1 MRLFI
6 VRHGQ
11 TDWNKLKKFQGQ
23 VNIPLNALGR
33 EQTARLAQVLRD
45 LPYDIVYTSPLAR
58 CREMAET
65 ICGGDSSGR
74 KKEKQLSPKCTII
87 VEPLIIEIAF
97 GIYEGTSFADKS
109 AFGKD
114 HPFHNYFFD
123 RAHYQPPA
131 GAESFDEVLDRAESF
146 LQKIQREQ
154 AGKNV
159 LAFSHGAFIR
169 SLLSMVK
176 GLDRASHDL
185 VAAPNNCSVSVLS
198 DDSGRWVLE
207 QEAVDVINGEKLIF

>member
-23 VNIPLNALGR
+23 VNIPLNSVGR
-33 EQTARLAQVLRD
+33 EQTAILAEALKD
-45 LPYDIVYTSPLAR
+45 LPYDAVYTSPLDR

-65 ICGGDSSGR
+65 ICGVGSDRAG
-74 KKEKQLSPKCTII
+74 EKSPSTHPEII

-109 AFGKD
+109 VFTKD

-123 RAHYQPPA
+123 RANYQPPA
-131 GAESFDEVLDRAESF
+131 GAESFDQVLARAEGF
-146 LQKIQREQ
+146 LSKIQRDQ

-169 SLLSMVK
+169 SLLGLVK
-176 GLDRASHDL
+176 GLDQA
-185 VAAPNNCSVSVLS
+185 AQGAMIAPNNCSVTVLS
-198 DDSGRWVLE
+198 DDSGQWKVE
-207 QEAVDVINGEKLIF
+207 QEAVDIVNGERLTF